1 MCEDITVTHLN
12 LPFQGLD
19 SNSRV
24 GCERCSRIVKKTKS
38 RRESTAGSTLVRF
51 EQTLHLFECFYG
63 RFMKSK

>member
-19 SNSRV
+19 SNSKV

-38 RRESTAGSTLVRF
+38 RRDSTAGSTLVRF